1 MTPRLTAAL
10 WVSALIR
17 RVNQEGGNAMIL
29 AKGDATAGSILL
41 ICMEKGVVRSV
52 RERLLDRG
60 GSYAWTVVGPS
71 ELTDLSDYLD
81 RRLRRRLGIEG
92 RATERGRSST
102 LASGVGHHRL
112 GTHHQAE
119 VHDADQKKQQDG
131 NHQRKFNGNGSALQL
146 ARRPVVNHARSHS
159 ADNIDIRD
167 PSRMNTSLGARRGR
181 CQCFE
186 LRRTR

>member
-71 ELTDLSDYLD
+71 ELTDLSDYLV
-81 RRLRRRLGIEG
+81 RRR
-92 RATERGRSST
+92 A
-102 LASGVGHHRL
+102 
-112 GTHHQAE
+112 
-119 VHDADQKKQQDG
+119 
-131 NHQRKFNGNGSALQL
+131 
-146 ARRPVVNHARSHS
+146 
-159 ADNIDIRD
+159 RD
-167 PSRMNTSLGARRGR
+167 PDMWLV
-181 CQCFE
+181 E
-186 LRRTR
+186 LDIAESERFAEEMVQRD